1 MSLFRLDAYATRV
14 GMSRGS
20 LHKIRKSKKI
30 EDIVI
35 NGLTYID
42 SDIMDKYVKYDPVLQ
57 IRKTSNLPSKIA
69 KRNTLIFKTK
79 QTKTEKTNQ
88 PPPQINQI
96 PPTPTRPP
104 TPPAPPTPPKPP
116 IKQQQ
121 VDYEELDA
129 QKLYEQT
136 RKLKIE
142 NDIKENLYILREK
155 VEEKFFE
162 IGKQI
167 KTNLEAIPKNISD
180 LCYQKSI
187 HDIEQLLKTEITR
200 VLVNISDSVF

>member
-88 PPPQINQI
+88 PP
-96 PPTPTRPP
+96 TPTRPP
-104 TPPAPPTPPKPP
+104 TPPTPPKPPKPP
-116 IKQQQ
+116 IKQQQQQ

-187 HDIEQLLKTEITR
+187 HEIEQLLKTEITR